1 MAPAENRLG
10 KEESSGAIAG
20 LAGVTGAARRHLDR
34 LFLWFV
40 GDRTGGALFLGALL
54 VYALGWQAGIVIVDT
69 YAVANGLVAVA
80 DGHLFVERVA
90 FGPGFDTPGMHYV
103 NGRFYARNY
112 GQIVAAL
119 PLYWFLEGLDA
130 VTELR
135 VAIAGLWSLCLVAF
149 AGTLASLRD
158 DRRVLAAGAL
168 VGAAVFLANLWAPTP
183 VPDGTTPILALQI
196 LSMLAAA
203 LCGVV
208 TYRLLRRARTRRV
221 GVLGGALVAV
231 ATPVAYWAAIPKRHT
246 LSTAVVLAVAYLL
259 YRSRTADRATPY
271 DPTTLRAGMYAL
283 VGLFAWVHAP
293 IALTLCLPLALID
306 VPTAPSNTP
315 RDLAVVG
322 TAFLVA
328 LIPFFLTNYLIS
340 GNPVEAPRLLPDA
353 GTAPADATVSAGGAT
368 SSGPTSGGAGGG
380 GGGAGATGETGPGIP
395 FVSALLAAVSSLTP
409 MLDRVFGVYVDGALS
424 VVAEPGRLYRVGFVS
439 TGEVRQTAPGS
450 IERAAS
456 FSMLESL
463 PLLGAALALP
473 VAFVLAGIGNRVR
486 SRDSSAGAAV
496 EWRATLDRVRRRIG
510 GLFTP
515 TEAFL
520 LAFSA
525 LLALVYLPRLP
536 THGQMTV
543 RYLTPL
549 YPVAVYLVCQHE
561 QVGTVLANRLR
572 TVAYAFEST
581 VLLGVPTFVAAMLW
595 FELGGAGGFDVVA
608 GVAVAVG
615 IALFASTVL
624 VATVKGGE
632 RLFAVLVGVAAGTAT
647 GFVLL
652 SQLIF
657 FHYGIHL
664 LPVVQVLT
672 ETIRTVLVRMAV

>member
-1 MAPAENRLG
+1 MPPADGGVEPTDPP
-10 KEESSGAIAG
+10 G
-20 LAGVTGAARRHLDR
+20 LATRAMTGAARATGPVRSR
-34 LFLWFV
+34 LGRLCLWVV

-103 NGRFYARNY
+103 DGRFYARNY

-119 PLYWFLEGLDA
+119 PLYWLLEGLDA

-135 VAIAGLWSLCLVAF
+135 VAISGLWSLCLVAF
-149 AGTLASLRD
+149 AGTLASLRE
-158 DRRVLAAGAL
+158 DRRILAGGALAGA
-168 VGAAVFLANLWAPTP
+168 AAFLANLWAPTP
-183 VPDGTTPILALQI
+183 VPDGTTPILALQL
-196 LSMLAAA
+196 LSMFAAA

-208 TYRLLRRARTRRV
+208 IYRLLQRVRTRRV

-246 LSTAVVLAVAYLL
+246 LSTAVVLSVAYLL
-259 YRSRTADRATPY
+259 YRSRTEERATPY

-293 IALTLCLPLALID
+293 IAVTICLPLALLD
-306 VPTAPSNTP
+306 VASAPSNTR
-315 RDLAVVG
+315 RDLALVG
-322 TAFLVA
+322 VAFLAA
-328 LIPFFLTNYLIS
+328 LIPFFLTNYLIA
-340 GNPVEAPRLLPDA
+340 GNPVEAPRLLP
-353 GTAPADATVSAGGAT
+353 S
-368 SSGPTSGGAGGG
+368 
-380 GGGAGATGETGPGIP
+380 AGATPADGTAGGLDPTGETDPGIP
-395 FVSALLAAVSSLTP
+395 FVKPLLAAVSSLAA
-409 MLDRVFGVYVDGALS
+409 MLDRVFGVYADGVLS
-424 VVAEPGRLYRVGFVS
+424 IVADPGRLYRVGFVS
-439 TGEVRQTAPGS
+439 TGEVQQTAPGS
-450 IERAAS
+450 AERASS
-456 FSMLESL
+456 FSMLESS

-473 VAFVLAGIGNRVR
+473 VGLALASVGKLVGARG
-486 SRDSSAGAAV
+486 SAAVAAV
-496 EWRATLDRVRRRIG
+496 ERASIAGRVRRRIG

-515 TEAFL
+515 TETFL
-520 LAFSA
+520 LAFST

-549 YPVAVYLVCQHE
+549 YPVAVYLICKHE
-561 QVGTVLANRLR
+561 RLGTILADRLR
-572 TVAYAFEST
+572 AVAYGFEAT
-581 VLLGVPTFVAAMLW
+581 VLLGVPAFVAAMLW
-595 FELGGAGGFDVVA
+595 VELGGPGAFDAVA
-608 GVAVAVG
+608 GIAVVVG
-615 IALFASTVL
+615 VALFAGTVL
-624 VATVKGGE
+624 VTTTQRGNG
-632 RLFAVLVGVAAGTAT
+632 LFAVLVGVAAGTTT

-652 SQLIF
+652 SQLVF

-664 LPVVQVLT
+664 LPVVQVVT